1 MARAHQAYKEKHG
14 INCNPEIL
22 MTLPAVAEF
31 LLPELHSEMAA
42 SAVVAGVN
50 KSHHG
55 RRLCG
60 ARRESE
66 SEPAAGAAAA
76 PTQTWHRRLR
86 PRPRPCVKLS
96 DSKPAK
102 TAKTLPKA
110 KGMAATAKVGAR
122 LKAIAAKR
130 RAAKA

>member
-22 MTLPAVAEF
+22 MTPPAVAEF

-76 PTQTWHRRLR
+76 PTQTWRKRLRLR
-86 PRPRPCVKLS
+86 PLKRLSVKLS
-96 DSKPAK
+96 VSAPAK
-102 TAKTLPKA
+102 TRPKA
-110 KGMAATAKVGAR
+110 KDMAAMLKVRAR
-122 LKAIAAKR
+122 VKAIAEKR
-130 RAAKA
+130 HTAKA